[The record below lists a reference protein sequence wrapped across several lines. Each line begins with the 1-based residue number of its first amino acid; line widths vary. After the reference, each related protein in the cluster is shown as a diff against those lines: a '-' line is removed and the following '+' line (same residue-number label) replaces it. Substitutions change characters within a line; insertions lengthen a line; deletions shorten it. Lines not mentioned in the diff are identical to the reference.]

1 MISKLL
7 WLSAAGTAGTL
18 ARVGLSTLVQRAA
31 PAHLPLGT
39 AVVNVLGC
47 FLFGLAFGWFEG
59 RPGPAAS
66 YRLIVLAGFM
76 GAFTTFSSYIFETLR
91 LAESGRV
98 ASAVTNLVA
107 QNALGFA
114 ALGTGIF
121 VGRQA

>member
-18 ARVGLSTLVQRAA
+18 ARVGLSTLVQRTI
-31 PAHLPLGT
+31 PAHVPLGT

-47 FLFGLAFGWFEG
+47 LLFGLAFGWFEG
-59 RPGPAAS
+59 HPGPAAS

-91 LAESGRV
+91 LAESGRF
-98 ASAVTNLVA
+98 AFAVTNLVA
-107 QNALGFA
+107 QNALGLA
-114 ALGTGIF
+114 ALGAGLF
-121 VGRQA
+121 LGRQA